1 VDSLVNRCSSDLRY
15 HSCDSAVDRVAMR
28 NHADMGPIA
37 LSPNFTV
44 SSEADPA
51 ENYSI
56 TLLTWNIIRSDGK
69 LLAVQ

>member
-1 VDSLVNRCSSDLRY
+1 
-15 HSCDSAVDRVAMR
+15 MR

-37 LSPNFTV
+37 FSPDLTV
-44 SSEADPA
+44 SGEADPA
-51 ENYSI
+51 EDYII